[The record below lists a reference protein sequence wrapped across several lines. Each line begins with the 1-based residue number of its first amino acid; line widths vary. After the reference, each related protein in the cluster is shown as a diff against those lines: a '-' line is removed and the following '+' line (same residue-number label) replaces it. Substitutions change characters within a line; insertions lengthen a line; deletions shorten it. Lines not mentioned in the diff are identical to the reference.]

1 MVCLS
6 LINRV
11 QLIEFK
17 IVFKNMDKKGGMLK
31 NSHIIKPRT
40 TVLPLQQLCILVAKS
55 SLCSTLPTILWPIQ
69 PRKVVLI
76 RLRNSLGLAMHKL
89 GKPIVSLHHLLR
101 AVTIEL
107 VGELIWIVGLLV
119 ISKGHL
125 MPSVIV
131 RKSVNTKE
139 PIV

>member
-55 SLCSTLPTILWPIQ
+55 SLCSTLPTIL
-69 PRKVVLI
+69 
-76 RLRNSLGLAMHKL
+76 
-89 GKPIVSLHHLLR
+89 
-101 AVTIEL
+101 
-107 VGELIWIVGLLV
+107 
-119 ISKGHL
+119 
-125 MPSVIV
+125 
-131 RKSVNTKE
+131 
-139 PIV
+139 